1 MNVLLPTIGSSG
13 DVFPMIAIGQ
23 TLQQRGHR
31 VAIVTSPLHEET
43 IRAAGLGFYP
53 LGTRAE
59 ARALLDDPDIW
70 HPYRGFQTIV
80 RGAVLPAM
88 RPLYEVIAAQDFSNT
103 VVAAQSLALGAR
115 LAQEKLGVPLAT
127 IHLQPS
133 LIRSAIDPPINGV
146 AIPSWFPR
154 PLVRAWW
161 FLVDKLVID
170 PILAPGVN
178 ALRAELGLPPVSRL
192 FHDWLHSPQRALG
205 LFPGWFAPPQPD
217 WPPQIQLTGFP
228 LYDAGAG
235 NPLTEG
241 LRRFLDDGDPP
252 LVFTFGSAMQHG
264 DEHFR
269 VAIAAAK
276 QLGRRAL
283 LLTRDRSQLPATL
296 PDFVR
301 HEPYVP
307 LTDLLPHCAL
317 LTHHGGIGTVAQG
330 LAAGIPQ
337 VILPMSHDQ
346 PDNARRLERLGAGLG
361 LSPTRLQ
368 PQRLAHAIDGLLSDH
383 AVHDRCRDLASR
395 TDARR
400 ARQSAAA
407 CIEQLGP

>member
-1 MNVLLPTIGSSG
+1 MNILLPTIGSAG

-23 TLQQRGHR
+23 TLQQRGR
-31 VAIVTSPLHEET
+31 QVAVVTNPLHEET
-43 IRAAGLGFYP
+43 VRAAGLGFYP
-53 LGTRAE
+53 LGTRGE
-59 ARALLDDPDIW
+59 AQALLDDPDIW
-70 HPYRGFQTIV
+70 HPRRGFQTIA

-88 RPLYEVIAAQDFSNT
+88 RPLYEVIAAQDLSNT

-115 LAQEKLGVPLAT
+115 LAQEKLGLPLVT

-133 LIRSAIDPPINGV
+133 LIRSEIDPPINGV
-146 AIPSWFPR
+146 ALPSWFPR
-154 PLVRAWW
+154 PLVGAWW

-170 PILAPGVN
+170 RALAPGVN
-178 ALRAELGLPPVSRL
+178 AFRAELGLPPVSRL
-192 FHDWLHSPQRALG
+192 FHDWLHSPQRVLG
-205 LFPGWFAPPQPD
+205 LFPDWFAPPQPD
-217 WPPQIQLTGFP
+217 WPPQTQLTGFP

-235 NPLTEG
+235 APLPQG
-241 LRRFLDDGDPP
+241 LQRFLDGGDPP

-264 DEHFR
+264 GEHFR
-269 VAIAAAK
+269 AAITAAG

-296 PDFVR
+296 PAFVR

-307 LTDLLPHCAL
+307 LADLLPHCAL

-337 VILPMSHDQ
+337 VVLPMSHDQ

-361 LSPTRLQ
+361 LSPARLR
-368 PQRLAHAIDGLLSDH
+368 PQRLARAIDSLLSDR
-383 AVHDRCRDLASR
+383 AVQARCRDLARR
-395 TDARR
+395 TGARR

-407 CIEQLGP
+407 CIEQLKP